1 MEEYHKTPNAY
12 VSAMKLKVDMQ
23 QTMVYLNKQM
33 KLYKMLLNY
42 KISPLPEYFH
52 PYAKLHYKRA
62 YKNELPESVR
72 SNEKHMFHLF
82 HRIGYQ
88 KSYARTYEKF
98 SETVIDHLEEQFE
111 AFEDEQHRFEKS
123 SEQFYYS
130 MEMLEE
136 EIYIYTTKNDKKCKN
151 TNTQKNIH
159 VIKNR
164 ACFHMNYHDD
174 TTFFPH
180 LEQQC
185 SRQ

>member
-42 KISPLPEYFH
+42 KISRLPEYFH
-52 PYAKLHYKRA
+52 PYAELHYKRA

-98 SETVIDHLEEQFE
+98 FWK
-111 AFEDEQHRFEKS
+111 R
-123 SEQFYYS
+123 
-130 MEMLEE
+130 
-136 EIYIYTTKNDKKCKN
+136 
-151 TNTQKNIH
+151 
-159 VIKNR
+159 
-164 ACFHMNYHDD
+164 
-174 TTFFPH
+174 
-180 LEQQC
+180 
-185 SRQ
+185 